1 MTRNEFLSAL
11 AQKLYGVPEK
21 DKESSLE
28 YYGEMINDRIE
39 EGMTEEE
46 AVAALGSP
54 EEIATQILRELPLPK
69 LVQAR
74 VKPRR
79 ALRAWEIVLLILGA
93 PVWLP
98 LLLAAA
104 VVILAIYVVLWSLV
118 VSLAA
123 VNVSVAAVSLV
134 GFTGAVA
141 FLAEGGLADRLVMLG
156 MGLVGAGLS
165 ILLFFGVRYAAQG
178 VIWLGKKIWQGL
190 KFCLIRREAAQ

>member
-1 MTRNEFLSAL
+1 MTRNEFFSEL
-11 AQKLYGVPEK
+11 AERLYGVPDK
-21 DKESSLE
+21 DREASLE

-54 EEIATQILRELPLPK
+54 EEIATQILRELSLPK

-79 ALRAWEIVLLILGA
+79 ALRVWEIVLLILGA
-93 PVWLP
+93 PLWRP

-104 VVILAIYVVLWSLV
+104 AVILAVYVVLWSLV
-118 VSLAA
+118 IALAA
-123 VNVSVAAVSLV
+123 VDLSVAAVSLV

-141 FLAEGGLADRLVMLG
+141 FFVEGGLADRLVLLG
-156 MGLVGAGLS
+156 SEKAD
-165 ILLFFGVRYAAQG
+165 
-178 VIWLGKKIWQGL
+178 WLRPYTI
-190 KFCLIRREAAQ
+190 